1 MKVIVVSLLK
11 SDIKKLAKKG
21 TNMTFKAILSVT
33 LILFSVIDIIGN
45 IPVIINL
52 KEKGNRIEPGK
63 TTLISGI
70 IMIIFL
76 FFGEGVLSLFGVD
89 VGSFAIAGGIVIFI
103 IGLEMVLGAD
113 FFKDSGTIASASIV
127 PMAFP
132 FIAGAGTLTTLLSLR
147 AEYVIESVIIGI
159 IVNLLVVYLVIRSSD
174 WLQAK
179 LGEGGAAVLRKV
191 FGIILLAISIKLIK
205 TNL

>member
-1 MKVIVVSLLK
+1 
-11 SDIKKLAKKG
+11 
-21 TNMTFKAILSVT
+21 
-33 LILFSVIDIIGN
+33 
-45 IPVIINL
+45 VIISL

-113 FFKDSGTIASASIV
+113 FFKDSGTIKSASIV

-147 AEYVIESVIIGI
+147 DATFTTCRVRFGECYHRNCSEFIGG
-159 IVNLLVVYLVIRSSD
+159 LFGYSFIR
-174 WLQAK
+174 LAAK
-179 LGEGGAAVLRKV
+179 
-191 FGIILLAISIKLIK
+191 
-205 TNL
+205 